1 MKNDA
6 SSSQY
11 SSQIGPW
18 CVMGAFRGLKV
29 TQKLPKAP
37 QKGPQDGPRATLGS
51 PRGTPRAAK
60 GPQRAPRGSPR
71 ATLRGPWERPN
82 RVKVGH
88 RSEKGRFWQ
97 KCSATRPCRCAEHF
111 GPPEIARKST
121 QSGPKSVLE
130 PLERPLRSL
139 LVAQERLGRPRRP
152 TSIDSDAPRWL
163 LRRFP
168 SISMVLGIPESR
180 DPRTPARCCAAGKSS
195 FFHENRGFR
204 SEGLQNSENAVLV
217 PPWRMVRTC

>member
-60 GPQRAPRGSPR
+60 GPQRAPRGSPK
-71 ATLRGPWERPN
+71 ATLRGVWGGKIEQKLVTEAKKVDFGKSAPRLGPADARSTSDPLNSPPN
-82 RVKVGH
+82 RP
-88 RSEKGRFWQ
+88 RMIQSRFL
-97 KCSATRPCRCAEHF
+97 EH
-111 GPPEIARKST
+111 
-121 QSGPKSVLE
+121 
-130 PLERPLRSL
+130 LERSFGRLWSRESASGAL
-139 LVAQERLGRPRRP
+139 GDRLGLTP
-152 TSIDSDAPRWL
+152 TP
-163 LRRFP
+163 
-168 SISMVLGIPESR
+168 
-180 DPRTPARCCAAGKSS
+180 
-195 FFHENRGFR
+195 
-204 SEGLQNSENAVLV
+204 
-217 PPWRMVRTC
+217 